1 MNTSDR
7 TGTGAIR
14 RGDMAEAKTRVVL
27 ADDHAIVR
35 RGIMSVLS
43 RLGDVVVVG
52 EAADGS
58 KALDMCLQT
67 RPDIVI
73 LDITMPEMN
82 GIVAAKAIR
91 ELCPDTS
98 IIILSMHVEDDIVV
112 EALRSGAAGYVLK
125 EGLLDELTE
134 AVRVVGEG
142 GTYLSPEIAS
152 VLVRKLLDRDGASS
166 RDRAPLD
173 ILSVREMQ
181 VLQMLSEGKTTKE
194 IASQLGLSPKT
205 VDNHKANIM
214 KKLEIYDVPTLVR
227 FALKTGIT
235 KL

>member
-1 MNTSDR
+1 
-7 TGTGAIR
+7 
-14 RGDMAEAKTRVVL
+14 MAEAKTRVVL

-58 KALDMCLQT
+58 KALDMCIQT

-142 GTYLSPEIAS
+142 GTYLSPDIAS
-152 VLVRKLLDRDGASS
+152 VLVRKLLDRNGGAS
-166 RDRAPLD
+166 RERAPLD

-181 VLQMLSEGKTTKE
+181 VLQMLSEGRSTKE
-194 IASQLGLSPKT
+194 IASRLGLSPKT

>member
-1 MNTSDR
+1 M
-7 TGTGAIR
+7 TGAR
-14 RGDMAEAKTRVVL
+14 TRVVL

-35 RGIMSVLS
+35 RGIISILS
-43 RLGDVVVVG
+43 RRDDIEVVG
-52 EAADGS
+52 EASDGS
-58 KALDMCLQT
+58 KALDVCLET

-82 GIVAAKAIR
+82 GIVATKAIK
-91 ELCPDTS
+91 ELCPEAS
-98 IIILSMHVEDDIVV
+98 VIILSMHVEDDIVV
-112 EALRSGAAGYVLK
+112 EALRSGASGYVLK
-125 EGLLDELTE
+125 EGLLDELME
-134 AVRVVGEG
+134 ALRVVGEG

-152 VLVRKLLDRDGASS
+152 VLVRKLLDRNGGSS
-166 RDRAPLD
+166 RDRATLD

-181 VLQMLSEGKTTKE
+181 VLQMISEGNTTKE

-227 FALKTGIT
+227 FALKTGIS

>member
-1 MNTSDR
+1 MLPVHSDGG
-7 TGTGAIR
+7 TMTGAR
-14 RGDMAEAKTRVVL
+14 TRVVL

-35 RGIMSVLS
+35 RGIISILS
-43 RLGDVVVVG
+43 RRDDIEVVG
-52 EAADGS
+52 EASDGS
-58 KALDMCLQT
+58 KALDVCLET

-82 GIVAAKAIR
+82 GIVATKAIK
-91 ELCPDTS
+91 ELCPEAS
-98 IIILSMHVEDDIVV
+98 VIILSMHVEDDIVV
-112 EALRSGAAGYVLK
+112 EALRSGASGYVLK
-125 EGLLDELTE
+125 EGLLDELME
-134 AVRVVGEG
+134 ALRVVGEG

-152 VLVRKLLDRDGASS
+152 VLVRKLLDRNGGSS
-166 RDRAPLD
+166 RDRATLD

-181 VLQMLSEGKTTKE
+181 VLQMISEGNTTKE

-227 FALKTGIT
+227 FALKTGIS

>member
-1 MNTSDR
+1 
-7 TGTGAIR
+7 
-14 RGDMAEAKTRVVL
+14 MAEAKTRVVL